1 MNTVALRAIDL
12 CAIPVNLSVRCFMP
26 RTISS
31 GLKLATV
38 VSACFAIIFVVFGGF
53 KLGYTLPNIALLSI
67 SGAVFGAIGAPHIE
81 PKAFRYPILWQM
93 FFSVVGCILVAV
105 FLQASFEGYVLAVV
119 VGCIAG
125 YLAPY
130 WVPHIQAP

>member
-1 MNTVALRAIDL
+1 
-12 CAIPVNLSVRCFMP
+12 MP

-31 GLKLATV
+31 GLKLAAA
-38 VSACFAIIFVVFGGF
+38 VSACFAAIFVVFGGF
-53 KLGYTLPNIALLSI
+53 SLGYTLPNIALLSI

-81 PKAFRYPILWQM
+81 PKAFRYPTLWQM

-105 FLQASFEGYVLAVV
+105 FLQASFEGYALAFV